1 MYLGTILP
9 ACHMVEFR
17 VSSFGD
23 SGHLC
28 ESIVAFTFSLLLR
41 FVLVVSRAG
50 CERESCCVGR
60 RVQYLQ
66 VWGLARHRHHQTWSE
81 KGGKKQRK
89 FTSVS
94 VLRR

>member
-1 MYLGTILP
+1 
-9 ACHMVEFR
+9 MVEFR

-28 ESIVAFTFSLLLR
+28 ESIVAFKLSLLLR
-41 FVLVVSRAG
+41 FVLVVPRAG
-50 CERESCCVGR
+50 CKRCPGR
-60 RVQYLQ
+60 RVQYPQL
-66 VWGLARHRHHQTWSE
+66 WGLARHRNRQTWSE
-81 KGGKKQRK
+81 KAGKKQRK